1 MERFKEQAK
10 MISHIE
16 RPILA
21 SALMKISTSTAMM
34 DSDRSF
40 IFSIIE
46 EINQNRNVI
55 ELDPDN
61 KDALIDILNKHLC
74 QNITTMH

>member
-1 MERFKEQAK
+1 